1 MRTDIQF
8 TTGDGLTLRGWHVT
22 PDATD
27 GPVPTIVMAHGL
39 SAVKEMG
46 LLGYAEAFARA
57 GMASV
62 VFDHRCFADSEGEPR
77 QEADPVLQVRD
88 YRDAISFAETLEAT
102 AADRIG
108 VWGTSFAGGHAIVV
122 AACDRRVRCVVSQVP
137 LLSGRENALRLM
149 RAQELADAGPALLED
164 RRTRFAGGEPAYL
177 PVVSASPDEGL
188 MLPTRDAWEWFTT
201 AGDQTSWENRLTL
214 RTAEL
219 AFDYEPRRWIA
230 QISPTPLLMIVAAGD
245 ILCQTDV
252 ATDAFAAA
260 REPKRLELLPFGH
273 FDLYHGPGFEQASAL
288 ATAWFAEHLTR

>member
-1 MRTDIQF
+1 
-8 TTGDGLTLRGWHVT
+8 
-22 PDATD
+22 
-27 GPVPTIVMAHGL
+27 MAHGL

-57 GMASV
+57 GLASV
-62 VFDHRCFADSEGEPR
+62 VFDHRCFAASDGQPR
-77 QEADPVLQVRD
+77 QEADPLQQVRD
-88 YRDAISFAETLEAT
+88 YRDAISFAETLETT

-149 RAQELADAGPALLED
+149 RAQELADVGAALAHD
-164 RRTRFAGGEPAYL
+164 RRTRFSGGAPAYL
-177 PVVSASPDEGL
+177 PVVSATPNEAA

-201 AGDQTSWENRLTL
+201 AGAQTSWQNRLTL

-219 AFDYEPRRWIA
+219 AYDYEPRGCIA
-230 QISPTPLLMIVAAGD
+230 RVSPTPLLMIVAERD

-260 REPKRLELLPFGH
+260 REPKRLALLPYGH

-288 ATAWFAEHLTR
+288 ASAWFAEHLAAGA